1 MNNPLQI
8 VRTYGGNMETQAL
21 ESYLGQMRD
30 LISQKQDNQLEDH
43 SAIFHLIDEYT
54 SAAEGNSSDQAFF
67 EGERN
72 FYQGNFENSLK
83 FYLEAKEFPN
93 FQFYCYRAS
102 SLISEARG
110 QQEKALNYAQKA
122 YKIDPQDP
130 SLRNLY
136 SNLPETEQMESF
148 QEIHQHAL
156 SGHLHHSDANFE
168 SNSRHVS
175 EYVSE
180 PEFLE
185 TNDTVRGRG
194 RSGYDSSFNTVDSHK
209 TNRNKASS
217 DTQKYARGRFKDY
230 EDSSMISSEA
240 GGGLEKRIQNFQ
252 NSQSE
257 KMQAYLANSEQKSH
271 IAENL
276 LCILNGWSFNA
287 SEKPLLFTEES
298 RKSNGGHY
306 LRWDGKGIAIN
317 PGPGFLDNFH
327 SQGFSIKDIDFV
339 IVTRN
344 SREAYA
350 DLRAISELNQQL
362 NKTSAERQIINYY
375 LHQRVYQQLAP
386 FLKPSFKQARNSIHK
401 LEMYLD
407 SPDVEK
413 IDLDEGI
420 VLHYFL
426 NAMPETTQNF
436 RETNDDQALN
446 NSNLG
451 IRLELSNENKKMK
464 IGYLSGLA
472 WSPLLVHHLGYCDLV
487 LAAFGNT
494 TSNDYSRLGYNED
507 SLGYFGTASLL
518 EELAPRLMLLTEF
531 SGREGDIRLEV
542 IKKMREECVQDSSPQ
557 KSILLPADIGFTLDL
572 NTLQVKCL
580 LSEDLVEPSDINVV
594 ASIDSFGRLRYLS
607 SSFCA

>member
-1 MNNPLQI
+1 
-8 VRTYGGNMETQAL
+8 MEKQAL

-30 LISQKQDNQLEDH
+30 LISQKQENQLEDH

-54 SAAEGNSSDQAFF
+54 SGAEGNSSDLAFF

-102 SLISEARG
+102 SLISHARG
-110 QQEKALNYAQKA
+110 QQDKALNYAQKA
-122 YKIDPQDP
+122 YKIDPKDP

-136 SNLPETEQMESF
+136 SDLPDAVKMESP
-148 QEIHQHAL
+148 QEIPQHAL
-156 SGHLHHSDANFE
+156 SGHGHHTDANME
-168 SNSRHVS
+168 SNSRCVL
-175 EYVSE
+175 E

-185 TNDTVRGRG
+185 MNENVRERG
-194 RSGYDSSFNTVDSHK
+194 QSGYGSFFNTVDSHPKIQNNK
-209 TNRNKASS
+209 TSG
-217 DTQKYARGRFKDY
+217 DTHKYTRGRFK
-230 EDSSMISSEA
+230 ENENSLIMASEA
-240 GGGLEKRIQNFQ
+240 GGELEKRIQNFQ
-252 NSQSE
+252 NSQLE
-257 KMQAYLANSEQKSH
+257 KMQAYLVKSEQKSH

-276 LCILNGWSFNA
+276 LCVLNGWAFKA
-287 SEKPLLFTEES
+287 AEKPMLFTEES
-298 RKSNGGHY
+298 RKSHGGHY

-339 IVTRN
+339 IVTQN

-362 NKTSAERQIINYY
+362 NKTSAERQVIHYY

-386 FLKPSFKQARNSIHK
+386 FLKPSFKQARNTIHK
-401 LEMYLD
+401 LEMFLD
-407 SPDVEK
+407 SPDVERVE
-413 IDLDEGI
+413 LDEGI

-472 WSPLLVHHLGYCDLV
+472 WSPLLVHHLGYCDLL

-494 TSNDYSRLGYNED
+494 TLNDYSRFGYNED

-557 KSILLPADIGFTLDL
+557 KSILLPTDIGFTLDL
-572 NTLQVKCL
+572 NALQVKCL
-580 LSEDLVEPSDINVV
+580 LSEDLVDPSIINVV
-594 ASIDSFGRLRYLS
+594 ASSDSFGRLRYLS